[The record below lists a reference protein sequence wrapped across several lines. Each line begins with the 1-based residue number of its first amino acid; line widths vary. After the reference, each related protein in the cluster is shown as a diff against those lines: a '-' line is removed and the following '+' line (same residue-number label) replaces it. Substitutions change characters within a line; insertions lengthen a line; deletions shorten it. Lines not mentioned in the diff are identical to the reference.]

1 MSNARNPIVITL
13 FSYIFRTG
21 IVFLLLFYIARSG
34 QWISLLLWLMG
45 FIITRVVLSSLL
57 KKDYLHMDKK
67 DSPVSEKQSKLD
79 KE

>member
-57 KKDYLHMDKK
+57 KKDHLHMDKK
-67 DSPVSEKQSKLD
+67 DSPISEKQSKLD